1 MGYMSCSQYSLMV
14 LLVIAIAF
22 DILSWDYWKFFFLF
36 PFTVFIALLVDC
48 MFAGHNAF
56 MFEPNLH
63 YWKEA
68 NEEEY

>member
-1 MGYMSCSQYSLMV
+1 MGYMSCSQWTLMV
-14 LLVIAIAF
+14 LLVLAIAL
-22 DILSWDYWKFFFLF
+22 DILSWDLWKFFFIIPFSLF
-36 PFTVFIALLVDC
+36 IWLICDC
-48 MFAGHNAF
+48 MFTGHNAF